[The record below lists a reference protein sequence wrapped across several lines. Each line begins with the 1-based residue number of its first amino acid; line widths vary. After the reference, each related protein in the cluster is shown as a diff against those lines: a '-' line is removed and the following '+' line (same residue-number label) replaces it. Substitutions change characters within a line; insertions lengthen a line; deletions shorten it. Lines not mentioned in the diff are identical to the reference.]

1 MSTSPARSAIVRAT
15 LRTRSYALALRWSSS
30 MALRKNSLPSE
41 SNLQWVLSKPCDI
54 SAFERHFD
62 FPAKR
67 CCWSLLA
74 RNTLSRIAPDDS
86 ARSSLLSSLYSTAG
100 ASTWISM
107 RSSSGPEIRHMPC

>member
-1 MSTSPARSAIVRAT
+1 
-15 LRTRSYALALRWSSS
+15 
-30 MALRKNSLPSE
+30 MALRNNSLPSE
-41 SNLQWVLSKPCDI
+41 SNLQWFLSKPCDI

-100 ASTWISM
+100 ASVRLLIDYSAHPHKEGNKEASKDSDKVPTRQCLAPRAFAS
-107 RSSSGPEIRHMPC
+107 